1 MLGQAAR
8 LGFTLAEVLITLGII
23 GIIAALTI
31 PALVTGYQ
39 KNVTVESLKKVYST
53 LSQAVKLSEADNG
66 FVNDWDI
73 GAGHNLFI
81 DYLFPY
87 LNSVEYCVLSEC
99 TSKGIHFGL
108 EGNKYVV
115 PGGSNSVETLPGGD
129 TQTWIVVLADG
140 TMLYAYQ
147 SLYHNYVI
155 VRIMAD
161 LNGNKGPNKMG
172 RDIFSLLFLT
182 DSLFGAPDTADTI
195 IVRPGIYFEGFG
207 LERTQLIDNSK
218 YYNCNKT
225 SYAFTCGALIQYDG
239 WKISK
244 DYPW

>member
-73 GAGHNLFI
+73 GAGH
-81 DYLFPY
+81 YLFSENILPY
-87 LNSVEYCVLSEC
+87 LNSAEYCVLSEC
-99 TSKGIHFGL
+99 KSRGIYFGL

-115 PGGSNSVETLPGGD
+115 PFGPNSVVSLSD
-129 TQTWIVVLADG
+129 TQAWIVVLADG

-155 VRIMAD
+155 VRIIAD

-172 RDIFSLLFLT
+172 HDIFSLLFLT